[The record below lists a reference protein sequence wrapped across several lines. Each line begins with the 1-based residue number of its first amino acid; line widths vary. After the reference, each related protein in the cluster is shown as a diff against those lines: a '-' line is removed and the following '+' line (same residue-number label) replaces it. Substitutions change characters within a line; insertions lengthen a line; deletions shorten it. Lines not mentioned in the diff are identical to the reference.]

1 MSFAMFMANIDDV
14 LLNFVLVGLAAG
26 PAEAGRAEGGV
37 ILLPPALVSPKL
49 CFGCGL
55 QALLQFAP
63 ADATAGEYSRQSGNF
78 GSVAS
83 NHAGSSA
90 SGSSSS
96 ITLSGSSNSSSSNGS
111 SGGSGGNGSG
121 DMPADESAGS
131 SPSAGN
137 LLAPLL
143 QGGTGSGWGGDAAA
157 ALVDVY
163 RDSGYV
169 LTWQGGAGR
178 AMLREGAPPTTG
190 LQVGAH
196 QQIQRINSAAWIP
209 S

>member
-1 MSFAMFMANIDDV
+1 M
-14 LLNFVLVGLAAG
+14 
-26 PAEAGRAEGGV
+26 
-37 ILLPPALVSPKL
+37 SPKL

-63 ADATAGEYSRQSGNF
+63 ADAVARQDSRQSGNF

-90 SGSSSS
+90 AGSSSS
-96 ITLSGSSNSSSSNGS
+96 ITLSGSSNSSSS